1 LHVQDL
7 DGAHWITPFDP
18 AHTPDQAVDFPAEA
32 IDFRKAAGLP
42 APFSS
47 GLGWTPDG
55 ILQGGLH
62 GGPPLFHISCLYE
75 LQPVRSGDGGF
86 SCLAG
91 SHLAGARIG
100 PRGEDNVKRG
110 HMPWGKQP
118 WAPEVAKQVTR
129 VEGQPGDCILFTER
143 LVHSTLPWTGS
154 GERRSLFIK
163 YAPYGMHY
171 RDTVYDTAL
180 PELSAEEKEV
190 LSFPETG
197 WQTKPFDGIA
207 FTDPENNL
215 LATAKL

>member
-1 LHVQDL
+1 MPNPCIAPPPLRSESLPPLHVQDL

-75 LQPVRSGDGGF
+75 LQPVGPGDGGF

-129 VEGQPGDCILFTER
+129 VEGQPWRQPCDNGPEPTWATCCAFSAR
-143 LVHSTLPWTGS
+143 G
-154 GERRSLFIK
+154 K
-163 YAPYGMHY
+163 Y
-171 RDTVYDTAL
+171 
-180 PELSAEEKEV
+180 SK
-190 LSFPETG
+190 
-197 WQTKPFDGIA
+197 
-207 FTDPENNL
+207 
-215 LATAKL
+215 